1 MSSWRA
7 RTTLSALRL
16 VVCAM
21 VVAATSALSAFSQSP
36 STPPSQSAQPA
47 AGAAGSS
54 GAQQAETPTLS
65 TNVDEVSLDLVV
77 RTKNGKPIL
86 DLKPDDLEVTDNGT
100 PVKLS
105 DLHLVRGTSESE
117 RLITLVFDR
126 LDPGPAKA
134 ARQMAAKILA
144 VIPKTGYSYAVLQMN
159 GRLRLL
165 QPFTTNVD
173 TVNQAIVDT
182 TAPKANDKPVAELTP
197 AEKHLME
204 TINGDALLTDYRER
218 ARAKL
223 LVAAL
228 EESQRT
234 LEDHHDFPS
243 LTALQSLAMAQKQIT
258 GRKIIFWFSHG
269 LDASN
274 ALRDAVRNA
283 VGQANRAGVTIICI
297 DTNPMNREA
306 GDAMMAGAAM
316 NSIGSLTPGMVEGA
330 AMQASGKA
338 SLGSVGLSQQ
348 GISLPNEQVRGSGG
362 TTPWGVMEDMGANM
376 EDFEFD
382 SLEGTKSPL
391 GVLARQTGGEYFQAG
406 ANIKIPLR
414 ELQESLT
421 SYYEAAYAPAIKDY
435 NGAFRPIVI
444 HPLRKGIVVQS
455 RAGYFALPP
464 DNGSG
469 IRPYEVPLLSLLAQ
483 PTLPTDVPFETRVL
497 RLGLLPDGNSAAVA
511 VQVPVSALKVHDDAN
526 THISSVHLTIV
537 SQIKNDKGAVL
548 ERFSEDIPV
557 HDAPDVLHSPEHQ
570 YLTME
575 RHFSAEPGTY
585 TLETAVMD
593 RIGDKAGAERT
604 QFTVEPV
611 ARGPGLSD
619 VALVQQ
625 VEPLHAETASFE
637 PMRYMNGRVI
647 PDLSPELPENTNK
660 LEVFFLVHPL
670 PPASGT
676 PQLSMEIFRNGES
689 VGRMPLELS
698 QSDGLGAMPYLGT
711 ISGHVFPSGSYKV
724 VATLEQGGQTAT
736 SSAEFK
742 IEGTIAAQ
750 MAPASVSFS
759 ADGAAGSAAD
769 EKLTASEATVNSRFA
784 ITASKDPVPPPTE
797 AEMQAI
803 LSAARQRA
811 LAWGD
816 SLPNFF
822 CLEVTD
828 HSVDPSGMGDW
839 RHKDTAVQIV
849 RYVDHEESRTT
860 LSVNG
865 QKRPASAPG
874 DLGAQL
880 SDLDFAHSIGEFG
893 GMFKLVFDP
902 SAKAKFTWKEADVVD
917 GQPAQV
923 FNFKVDLANSQFDVA
938 GLNNRQNVV
947 AFHGEVYLDTA
958 THSIRRITVD
968 ADNIPEFLAVRAT
981 TISVDYSWVTINGH
995 DYLLPARGAVS
1006 LREGK
1011 HQAVLNEFEFR
1022 GYRRFGSQ
1030 VRILSTAES
1039 NALPK
1044 N

>member
-1 MSSWRA
+1 MSCWRA
-7 RTTLSALRL
+7 RTLNGALRL
-16 VVCAM
+16 VVCAI
-21 VVAATSALSAFSQSP
+21 VVAAAASFAAFSQAP
-36 STPPSQSAQPA
+36 SASQPQSAQPA
-47 AGAAGSS
+47 AAETGGAA
-54 GAQQAETPTLS
+54 QQSETPTLS

-77 RTKNGKPIL
+77 RTKGGKPIL
-86 DLKPDDLEVTDNGT
+86 DLKPADLEVTDNGA

-105 DLHLVRGTSESE
+105 DLRLVTGTSESE

-126 LDPGPAKA
+126 LDPGPAKV

-144 VIPKTGYSYAVLQMN
+144 VIPKAGYSYAVLQMN
-159 GRLRLL
+159 GRLRLM
-165 QPFTTNVD
+165 QPFTTNLD
-173 TVNQAIVDT
+173 TVNQAIADT

-204 TINGDALLTDYRER
+204 TANGDALLTDYRDR
-218 ARAKL
+218 ARARL
-223 LVAAL
+223 LIAAL

-243 LTALQSLAMAQKQIT
+243 LTALQSLAIAQKQIT

-274 ALRDAVRNA
+274 GIRDAVKNV

-316 NSIGSLTPGMVEGA
+316 NSIGSLTPGTVEGA
-330 AMQASGKA
+330 AMQASGKVA
-338 SLGSVGLSQQ
+338 LGSVGLSQQ
-348 GISLPNEQVRGSGG
+348 GISLPSPKVINSGG

-391 GVLARQTGGEYFQAG
+391 GALAKETGGEYFQAG
-406 ANIKIPLR
+406 ANIKVPLR
-414 ELQESLT
+414 QLQESLT
-421 SYYEAAYAPAIKDY
+421 SYYEAAYAPGVKDY
-435 NGAFRPIVI
+435 NGAFRPIAI

-469 IRPYEVPLLSLLAQ
+469 IRPWEVPLLSLLAQ
-483 PTLPTDVPFETRVL
+483 PTLPTDIGFETRVL
-497 RLGLLPDGNSAAVA
+497 RLGLLPDGNSAALA
-511 VQVPVSALKVHDDAN
+511 VQVPVAALKVHDDAN

-537 SQIKNDKGAVL
+537 SQIRNEKGAVL

-557 HDAPDVLHSPEHQ
+557 HDAPDVLRSPEHA

-593 RIGDKAGAERT
+593 RIGDKAGAQRT
-604 QFTVEPV
+604 QFTIDPILK
-611 ARGPGLSD
+611 GPSLSD
-619 VALVQQ
+619 VALVRQ

-647 PDLSPELPENTNK
+647 PDLSEELPEKTSK

-670 PPASGT
+670 PPAQGQ

-689 VGRMPLELS
+689 VGKMPLELS
-698 QSDGLGAMPYLGT
+698 PGDGLGALPYLGT
-711 ISGHVFPSGSYKV
+711 ISGHVFPPGSYKV
-724 VATLEQGGQTAT
+724 VATLAQSGQTA
-736 SSAEFK
+736 SGSAEFK
-742 IEGTIAAQ
+742 VEGTIAAS
-750 MAPASVSFS
+750 MAPATLSFS
-759 ADGAAGSAAD
+759 ADGAAGTAAD
-769 EKLTASEATVNSRFA
+769 QKLTASEATSNSRFA
-784 ITASKDPVPPPTE
+784 IATSKDPVPPPTE
-797 AEMQAI
+797 AEAAAI
-803 LSAARQRA
+803 IEAARQRA

-822 CLEVTD
+822 CIEVTD
-828 HSVDPSGMGDW
+828 HSVDPGGMGDW
-839 RHKDTAVQIV
+839 RQKDTAVQMV
-849 RYVDHEESRTT
+849 RYVEHEESRTT

-865 QKRPASAPG
+865 QKKAAG
-874 DLGAQL
+874 DLSGQAA
-880 SDLDFAHSIGEFG
+880 DLDFAHSIGEFG

-902 SAKAKFTWKEADVVD
+902 SAKAKFAWKEADVID

-923 FNFKVDLANSQFDVA
+923 FTFKVDLANSGFDVT

-968 ADNIPEFLAVRAT
+968 ADDIPAFLAVRAT
-981 TISVDYSWVTINGH
+981 TISVDYAWVTINGH
-995 DYLLPARGAVS
+995 DYLLPSRGAVS

-1011 HQAVLNEFEFR
+1011 HQAALNEFEFR
-1022 GYRRFGSQ
+1022 NYRRFGSS

-1039 NALPK
+1039 RNLQK

>member
-1 MSSWRA
+1 MCCWRA
-7 RTTLSALRL
+7 GAPLSALRL
-16 VVCAM
+16 VVRAI
-21 VVAATSALSAFSQSP
+21 ALTAISSFWAFAQGPSA
-36 STPPSQSAQPA
+36 PPAQPA
-47 AGAAGSS
+47 QAPPAASASDTAQSS
-54 GAQQAETPTLS
+54 TPTLS
-65 TNVDEVSLDLVV
+65 TTVDEVSLDLVV
-77 RTKNGKPIL
+77 RTKSGKPIL
-86 DLKPDDLEVTDNGT
+86 DLKPGDLEVTDNGT
-100 PVKLS
+100 PVKLT
-105 DLHLVRGTSESE
+105 DLHLVKGTSESE

-126 LDPGPAKA
+126 LDPGPAKT
-134 ARQMAAKILA
+134 ARQLAAKILA
-144 VIPKTGYSYAVLQMN
+144 VIPKEGYSYAVLQMN
-159 GRLRLL
+159 GRLRLM
-165 QPFTTNVD
+165 QPFTTNLD
-173 TVNQAIVDT
+173 TVSQAIAET
-182 TAPKANDKPVAELTP
+182 TAPQANDKPVAELTP

-204 TINGDALLTDYRER
+204 TVEGDALLTDFRDR
-218 ARAKL
+218 ARARL
-223 LVAAL
+223 LIAAL

-243 LTALQSLAMAQKQIT
+243 LTALQALAMSQKQIT

-269 LDASN
+269 LDAN
-274 ALRDAVRNA
+274 NGIRDAVKNV

-297 DTNPMNREA
+297 DTNPMNRQA
-306 GDAMMAGAAM
+306 GDAMMTGAAM
-316 NSIGSLTPGMVEGA
+316 NSMGSLTPGMVEGA
-330 AMQASGKA
+330 AMQASGRA
-338 SLGSVGLSQQ
+338 ALGSVGLSQQ

-391 GVLARQTGGEYFQAG
+391 GALAKETGGEYFQAG
-406 ANIKIPLR
+406 ANIKVPLR
-414 ELQESLT
+414 QLQESLT
-421 SYYEAAYAPAIKDY
+421 EYYEAAYAPGIKDY

-483 PTLPTDVPFETRVL
+483 PRLPTDIPFVTRVL
-497 RLGLLPDGNSAAVA
+497 RLGELPDGNSAALA
-511 VQVPVSALKVHDDAN
+511 VQVPVSALQVHDDAN

-537 SQIKNDKGAVL
+537 SQIKNEKGAVL
-548 ERFSEDIPV
+548 ERFGEDIPV
-557 HDAPDVLHSPEHQ
+557 HDAPDVLRSPEHA

-593 RIGDKAGAERT
+593 LIGNKAGAERT
-604 QFTVEPV
+604 QFTMEPTTK
-611 ARGPGLSD
+611 GPSLSD
-619 VALVQQ
+619 VALVRQ
-625 VEPLHAETASFE
+625 VEPLHAATASFE
-637 PMRYMNGRVI
+637 PMRYMNGRII
-647 PDLSPELPENTNK
+647 PDLSPELPEKTNK

-689 VGRMPLELS
+689 VGKMPLELS
-698 QSDGLGAMPYLGT
+698 KSDGLGAIPYLGT
-711 ISGHVFPSGSYKV
+711 ISGHVFPPGSYKV
-724 VATLEQGGQTAT
+724 VASLEQGGQTAT
-736 SSAEFK
+736 SSADFK
-742 IEGTIAAQ
+742 VEGTIAAT
-750 MAPASVSFS
+750 MAPATLSFS
-759 ADGAAGSAAD
+759 AEGTSSAAAD
-769 EKLTASEATVNSRFA
+769 QNLVSSAATSNSRFA
-784 ITASKDPVPPPTE
+784 IAAAKDPVPPPTE
-797 AEMQAI
+797 AESQAI
-803 LSAARQRA
+803 LSAARERA

-849 RYVDHEESRTT
+849 RYVEHQESRTT
-860 LSVNG
+860 LSING
-865 QKRPASAPG
+865 QRRTINGQG
-874 DLGAQL
+874 DLANQP

-902 SAKAKFTWKEADVVD
+902 SAKAKFTWKEADVID

-923 FNFKVDLANSQFDVA
+923 FGFKVDLANSNFDVA
-938 GLNNRQNVV
+938 GLNNRQNAV

-1022 GYRRFGSQ
+1022 GYRRFGSS

-1039 NALPK
+1039 RALPK